1 MFFRKLIEISGNI
14 KIVDEVKLNISI
26 GKRVWALH
34 TCYNWLVFRAPFI
47 NPMNSNRGRK
57 TGRRPAHA
65 AVVGKLLSL
74 WRHMRHVQCLSQDKL
89 LRHVPCCFYLHPEDT
104 SDAMTRGAMAGCR
117 TCTVHHI
124 VSVVGRSNPGDAWST
139 VSLHQEDRTTNQSAH
154 TPCARPTPTAKK
166 MGQRNGLACSGK

>member
-1 MFFRKLIEISGNI
+1 
-14 KIVDEVKLNISI
+14 
-26 GKRVWALH
+26 
-34 TCYNWLVFRAPFI
+34 
-47 NPMNSNRGRK
+47 
-57 TGRRPAHA
+57 
-65 AVVGKLLSL
+65 
-74 WRHMRHVQCLSQDKL
+74 MRHVQCLSQDIL

-104 SDAMTRGAMAGCR
+104 SDAMTHGAMAGCR

-166 MGQRNGLACSGK
+166 MGQRNGLACSGKQPLFRVVTVGKEVGRGHGLILKRKEEEGRGK